1 MEVFMNKIKN
11 LSQQKPLLFVLAVC
25 VIYCLFLN
33 IPSPRFSVFP
43 DNILREYLKELYGI
57 LWPVALSFLFG
68 FRFIYHRK
76 GFGSTLTAGMFL
88 LVLHT
93 AILFLF
99 LFDSFD
105 KGAQWQTTPAIFLG
119 ILHMIGVGVREEVI
133 FRGIIGNTLALK
145 YATDKKGLWFAVIVS
160 GLLFGGVH
168 MNNIFHGVKLMG
180 LFGQVVS
187 ACGAGL
193 LFTAIYLRGGNLWIL
208 ILIHAL
214 VDAGALFE
222 STFTVTTVTAVDE
235 VSKQNPWGAV
245 ITVCMHTCVALFLLR
260 KSKQPAVFAR
270 LEQLRKQHGWSTEQT
285 LETSVK

>member
-1 MEVFMNKIKN
+1 MEDFMNKIKKF
-11 LSQQKPLLFVLAVC
+11 SQQKPLLFVLAVC

-43 DNILREYLKELYGI
+43 DKMVRDYLKELYGI
-57 LWPVALSFLFG
+57 LWPVALSLLFG

-76 GFGSTLTAGMFL
+76 GFGATLMAGMFL

-99 LFDSFD
+99 LFDAFD

-119 ILHMIGVGVREEVI
+119 ILHMIGIGVREEVI
-133 FRGIIGNTLALK
+133 FRGIVGNTLALK

-160 GLLFGGVH
+160 ALLFGGVH
-168 MNNIFHGVKLMG
+168 MNNIFYGVKLMG
-180 LFGQVVS
+180 LMAQVVS

-193 LFTAIYLRGGNLWIL
+193 LFAAIYLRGGNIWVLM
-208 ILIHAL
+208 LIHAL
-214 VDAGALFE
+214 VDAGALLE
-222 STFTVTTVTAVDE
+222 STFTVTTVTKVDAV
-235 VSKQNPWGAV
+235 SSQNPWGAV

-270 LEQLRKQHGWSTEQT
+270 LEQFRNQSGWSEVP
-285 LETSVK
+285 TSE